1 LITLST
7 LFLSVTAVHLNQTYI
22 LMYYE
27 MHEIA
32 LGLES
37 WNLNSVVGL
46 VASGPTDF
54 IKSRFRECETIRN
67 GI

>member
-1 LITLST
+1 
-7 LFLSVTAVHLNQTYI
+7 
-22 LMYYE
+22 MYYAMYE
-27 MHEIA
+27 MA

-37 WNLNSVVGL
+37 WNLNSVVERFVGL

-67 GI
+67 GIRNDFPLASPLNIRSWQI